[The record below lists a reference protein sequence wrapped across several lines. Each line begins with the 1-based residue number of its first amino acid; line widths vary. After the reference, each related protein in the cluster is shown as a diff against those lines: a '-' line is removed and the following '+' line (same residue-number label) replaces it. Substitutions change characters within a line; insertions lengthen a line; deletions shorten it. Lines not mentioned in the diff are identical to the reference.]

1 MVFGLWIQRFG
12 VGLRGDSG
20 PKAPIVLGTNS
31 FSLSDRLKRLCK
43 CNLKVLRSDQ
53 FHVCFSAVEMGK
65 LLFY

>member
-1 MVFGLWIQRFG
+1 MVFGLWMQRFG

-31 FSLSDRLKRLCK
+31 FSLSDRFKELCK

-53 FHVCFSAVEMGK
+53 FHVCFPLGKMGI
-65 LLFY
+65 LLF

>member
-31 FSLSDRLKRLCK
+31 FSLSDRFKGLCK
-43 CNLKVLRSDQ
+43 CNLKVLKSDQ
-53 FHVCFSAVEMGK
+53 FHVCFPAGKMGI
-65 LLFY
+65 LHF